1 MPELQVWSLH
11 PHPCAAPLPPI
22 LSVPAEAKLPPQPS
36 LSCAP
41 LSQCWPWQ
49 FPGSWWHIQ
58 VWHCH
63 FPSGAAVS
71 ARPPQRGAAA
81 GSAPGCQ
88 GSGVAL
94 PVAMLPPNARLG
106 MVGDGLGLAVF
117 APCLPGALSFQLGW
131 VEQAMEG
138 FLPFAAPLL
147 VPGTVARACSE
158 SLSQAAPCLGPSF
171 PSCPLEPGLF
181 PFQFTAVESPHA
193 TTQCCST
200 SSESKASC
208 MSLLHP

>member
-11 PHPCAAPLPPI
+11 PHPGAAPLPPV

-58 VWHCH
+58 MWHCH

-71 ARPPQRGAAA
+71 PRPPQRGAAA

-88 GSGVAL
+88 GSAVAL
-94 PVAMLPPNARLG
+94 PVAMLPPNPGLG
-106 MVGDGLGLAVF
+106 MVGDALSLAVF
-117 APCLPGALSFQLGW
+117 APCLPGPLSFSWAGWSRSWKGFSLWQLHS
-131 VEQAMEG
+131 
-138 FLPFAAPLL
+138 
-147 VPGTVARACSE
+147 VPNTVARASQVPA
-158 SLSQAAPCLGPSF
+158 LSPKQ
-171 PSCPLEPGLF
+171 
-181 PFQFTAVESPHA
+181 PHA
-193 TTQCCST
+193 LAPVFQ
-200 SSESKASC
+200 AV
-208 MSLLHP
+208 P